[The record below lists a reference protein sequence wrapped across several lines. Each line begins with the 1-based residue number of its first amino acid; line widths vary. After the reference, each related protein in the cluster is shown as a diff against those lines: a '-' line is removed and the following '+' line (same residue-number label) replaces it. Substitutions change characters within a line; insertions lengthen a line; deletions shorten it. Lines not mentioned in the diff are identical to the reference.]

1 MLIVAFGRS
10 DGSLRSHLF
19 GSSGSKSKSCS
30 PVVLSS
36 VSFAVRMFEQVNS
49 NWHGIPCKKI
59 PCYLGELMRQMADRL
74 IAHHYLS
81 IGLSQTP
88 FSLIDGFHTHWFERE
103 HFHVAWLPS
112 YRFASFSYALFPF
125 ISTVGFSNEDNC
137 CQSEVIGKSI
147 KKMLFKGILRV
158 D

>member
-36 VSFAVRMFEQVNS
+36 VSFAVRMFQQVNS
-49 NWHGIPCKKI
+49 NWHGILCKKI
-59 PCYLGELMRQMADRL
+59 PRYLGELVRQMADHL

-81 IGLSQTP
+81 IGLPNSL
-88 FSLIDGFHTHWFERE
+88 FSD
-103 HFHVAWLPS
+103 
-112 YRFASFSYALFPF
+112 
-125 ISTVGFSNEDNC
+125 
-137 CQSEVIGKSI
+137 
-147 KKMLFKGILRV
+147 
-158 D
+158 